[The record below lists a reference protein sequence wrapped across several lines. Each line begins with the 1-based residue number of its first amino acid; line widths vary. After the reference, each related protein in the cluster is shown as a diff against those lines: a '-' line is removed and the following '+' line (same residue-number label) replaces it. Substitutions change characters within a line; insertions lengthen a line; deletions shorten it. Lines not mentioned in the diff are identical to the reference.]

1 MAIEKPI
8 KPKEIKSFSLNFGP
22 QHPAAHGV
30 LRLVLEMNGEVVE
43 RADPH
48 IGLLH
53 RGTEKLIE
61 YKTYIQALPYF
72 DRLDGWEAEM
82 PLYFWD
88 INQRALRF
96 ARVASESQLNNVHIL
111 VCQVLCKLIPL
122 LRTSKFL
129 VNSQVEHVFSQLRL
143 HERFNISLNIV
154 YMYSSATLT
163 IIRLLSK
170 RTGDI
175 YRMTHSSDTFRI
187 HILKRRWWIGASQAL
202 KETNPPHDIVANG
215 VRWLNTGNRTNIKVS
230 LVSTYLRP
238 RTHLMLFHDQRYC
251 RYSSLSLCHFL
262 DGRREDR
269 WLEQS
274 FFAPVSDNSR
284 AHRSKCAFA
293 GESALLSIGYF
304 RSQFKDLNKQC
315 NDYIEKGSWPLCDY
329 SLKKKVT
336 YIIEQLQYEIATL
349 CSLDRKD
356 EGLKYVEGFCF
367 SLVIR
372 VYSIECIRTRK
383 NTPGMDESKPF
394 GLAGSASEGP
404 ICDHIHDPS
413 ESIIQSANDYAS
425 CLNLVSL
432 THPKNVSYEMDMQVR
447 DVDIPKKHSTKSRIL
462 GISNIVDRAL
472 QLQLLLLLDPVV
484 ESTLPEHFYGFRQGR
499 NPLQAIG
506 FLSRSIQSSDLSRF
520 HLVSVDI
527 SKCFDSMSH
536 DFILKRFPWPEKFKG
551 LLLRWLKCIRVFKNG
566 RKMHLEAGVPQG
578 SIVGP
583 VICNFVLSSLTK
595 DFFGDT
601 HFPKNPCA
609 ARKLTIPGDKVTSRI
624 RTEKTETRSVEVT
637 RFLVGYG
644 HDLMIQVISQEEAAY
659 AIEKLGKSLAE
670 ADIDISK
677 SQVGIYDL
685 KVKSRFEWL
694 GYTYLV
700 VPQEEIH
707 YSQLVGKGQR
717 LTRGQGVAKQPQS
730 ALLNYITDSNYQS
743 IKSKIKQK
751 IQSAKHRNILAV
763 LKDVNSI
770 LRGISGYYS
779 FGNNSA
785 RLDYL
790 KYFVDRNFWRVLVEK
805 FRFKGIRRPRWVAR
819 RFFRPSSTKSSLG
832 SKWHLHSPIP
842 ASNSLRKRNMKA
854 LWCVNV
860 ASFMRIQP
868 LSVMIL
874 PKHLRKSSFY
884 LNRAAIDE
892 LKFRIQSRRN
902 NFRYTTV
909 FGDLFKLQKGICP
922 HCDSYLDLFEGD
934 SVDIH
939 HKLPLKHCVSKEY
952 LANLK
957 TNMCLLHKHCNQNRR

>member
-1 MAIEKPI
+1 
-8 KPKEIKSFSLNFGP
+8 
-22 QHPAAHGV
+22 
-30 LRLVLEMNGEVVE
+30 
-43 RADPH
+43 
-48 IGLLH
+48 
-53 RGTEKLIE
+53 
-61 YKTYIQALPYF
+61 
-72 DRLDGWEAEM
+72 M

-96 ARVASESQLNNVHIL
+96 AREASESPLNNVHIL

-129 VNSQVEHVFSQLRL
+129 VNSQVEYVFSQLRL

-154 YMYSSATLT
+154 YMYSSFAFSKKKRTASERALT
-163 IIRLLSK
+163 IIRLLSQ
-170 RTGDI
+170 RTSDI
-175 YRMTHSSDTFRI
+175 YRMTHSSDRFRI

-202 KETNPPHDIVANG
+202 KETNPPHNIVANG

-230 LVSTYLRP
+230 LVSTYLRL

-274 FFAPVSDNSR
+274 VFAPVSDNSR
-284 AHRSKCAFA
+284 AHRCAFA

-304 RSQFKDLNKQC
+304 RSQFKDLNQQC

-383 NTPGMDESKPF
+383 NLPGMDDKNLQFFESKPF

-404 ICDHIHDPS
+404 ICRSLCAPS

-432 THPKNVSYEMDMQVR
+432 THPKNVSYEINMEAR
-447 DVDIPKKHSTKSRIL
+447 DVDIPKKHSSKSRIL
-462 GISNIVDRAL
+462 DISNIVDRVL

-484 ESTLPEHFYGFRQGR
+484 ESTLPEHFYAFRQGR
-499 NPLQAIG
+499 TPLQAIG
-506 FLSRSIQSSDLSRF
+506 FLSRSIQSSSSDLSRF
-520 HLVSVDI
+520 HLVSVDM

-536 DFILKRFPWPEKFKG
+536 DFILKRFPWPEKLKG
-551 LLLRWLKCIRVFKNG
+551 LLRRWLKCIRVFKNG
-566 RKMHLEAGVPQG
+566 SKMHLKAGVPQG
-578 SIVGP
+578 FIVGP

-595 DFFGDT
+595 DFFEDT

-609 ARKLTIPGDKVTSRI
+609 SSAFSKRTKFTIPSASRFVRFEKAEEAPGDKVTSRI
-624 RTEKTETRSVEVT
+624 RTETRNVEVT
-637 RFLVGYG
+637 RFLVGYA
-644 HDLMIQVISQEEAAY
+644 HNLMIQVISQEEAAY

-670 ADIDISK
+670 ADLDISK

-685 KVKSRFEWL
+685 KLKSRFEWL

-700 VPQEEIH
+700 IPQEDIH
-707 YSQLVGKGQR
+707 YSKLVGKGPR
-717 LTRGQGVAKQPQS
+717 LTRGKGQVNQS

-751 IQSAKHRNILAV
+751 IQSAKHRNLLVV

-770 LRGISGYYS
+770 LRAISGYYS

-819 RFFRPSSTKSSLG
+819 RFFITSSTKSSLD
-832 SKWHLHSPIP
+832 SQWHLHYPIP
-842 ASNSLRKRNMKA
+842 ASNSIRKRNMKA

-860 ASFMRIQP
+860 ASFIKIQP

-902 NFRYTTV
+902 NFRSV
-909 FGDLFKLQKGICP
+909 LGDLFKLQKGICP
-922 HCDSYLDLFEGD
+922 HCDSYLDLFNGD

-952 LANLK
+952 LAHLN
-957 TNMCLLHKHCNQNRR
+957 TNMYLLHKHCNQPTVPKHNGLRLFYSRAKWKTNKKCAARTLYDSPANKHKFLSP